1 MTRFLIAP
9 ARWVGQAWYGLL
21 KLAFP
26 ARHKV
31 VLLSRQADTP
41 SRDFVMLAEAL
52 QYRDPSLE
60 VVVRCKFIRSS
71 LVARIGYVGEILAQM
86 YHLAT
91 ARACIVDGYIVPVS
105 LLDHRPEM
113 FVIQTWHAL
122 GAIKKFGYQ
131 SLDLPGGRSSKV
143 AQSMRMHRNYDLV
156 LCGGPDTVRFF
167 AEAFRVREDQVKPL
181 GLPRVDH
188 LLRHANDATAE
199 PVPAYVAELRQRFP
213 LLADRSRRTV
223 LYAPTFRR
231 SRPDH
236 YREVIERFAGD
247 DCTVIVKPHPLV
259 TADVSGSHVV
269 NAGGVDILDLLPLS
283 DVVITDYSAVA
294 FEAAVLDKPLYFY
307 VFDIDEY
314 LDEHGLNIDLLS
326 EMDGVASRDIDE
338 IATLVESGTYDPAPL
353 ERLKE
358 RYVSVADG
366 GCTHRISDV
375 VLDHLANVRR

>member
-9 ARWVGQAWYGLL
+9 ARWVAQAWYGLL
-21 KLAFP
+21 KAVLP

-41 SRDFVMLAEAL
+41 SRDFLMLVEAL

-60 VVVRCKFIRSS
+60 VVLRCRFIRSS
-71 LVARIGYVGEILAQM
+71 LFARVAYVGEILAQM

-113 FVIQTWHAL
+113 FVVQTWHAL

-131 SLDLPGGRSSKV
+131 SLDLPGGRSSKL

-156 LCGGPDTVRFF
+156 LCGGPATVRVF

-188 LLRHANDATAE
+188 LLRHASDATAE
-199 PVPAYVAELRQRFP
+199 PVPPYVSELRRRFP
-213 LLADRSRRTV
+213 LLAERSRRTV

-231 SRPDH
+231 NRPDH
-236 YREVIERFAGD
+236 YREVIERFAGEGY
-247 DCTVIVKPHPLV
+247 TVIVKPHPLV
-259 TADVSGSHVV
+259 TADVSGANVV
-269 NAGGVDILDLLPLS
+269 NACGVDVLELLPLS

-326 EMDGVASRDIDE
+326 ELGGAASRDLDE
-338 IATLVESGTYDPAPL
+338 IATLVESGTYDSAPL
-353 ERLKE
+353 EWLKE
-358 RYVSVADG
+358 HYVSVARG
-366 GCTHRISDV
+366 GCTHRITDV
-375 VLDHLANVRR
+375 IFDHLAEIGR